1 MLQKAKIGA
10 IALIA
15 SAAIIG
21 SAHAQSSSITIP
33 VPTSDPAIGDVV
45 TGVKGEMPVREIMN
59 AKRAEVIVQQAA
71 AMPLMDQVMAQM
83 MNMMKNRIMQTQMN
97 ALKNPDGGIPG
108 AIAPPMF

>member
-1 MLQKAKIGA
+1 MLHKAKIGA

-21 SAHAQSSSITIP
+21 SAQAQSITIP
-33 VPTSDPAIGDVV
+33 VPTSDPSIGGVV
-45 TGVKGEMPVREIMN
+45 TGVRGEMPVREIMN
-59 AKRAEVIVQQAA
+59 TKRAQVIVEQAGK
-71 AMPLMDQVMAQM
+71 MPLIDQVMAQM
-83 MNMMKNRIMQTQMN
+83 MDMMKNRIMQSQMD